1 MNVLSPGC
9 RIRTPGNP
17 TLQFEP
23 SDDMGEASVWMCEQP
38 SQQYTGNTGNIVN
51 AIELCEEQGL

>member
-38 SQQYTGNTGNIVN
+38 SQQYTGNIVN